1 MIKEMENL
9 REDCNKLTT
18 IAELT
23 SQLKLPHQI
32 LEDTIRDLHRD
43 VQRQLSDRQSNDTQL
58 SLLELT
64 INSS

>member
-1 MIKEMENL
+1 MIKEIENM
-9 REDCNKLTT
+9 REDCNKLTV

-23 SQLKLPHQI
+23 STLKLPHQL
-32 LEDTIRDLHRD
+32 LEDAIRDLHRE
-43 VQRQLSDRQSNDTQL
+43 VQRQLTDRQSNDTQL